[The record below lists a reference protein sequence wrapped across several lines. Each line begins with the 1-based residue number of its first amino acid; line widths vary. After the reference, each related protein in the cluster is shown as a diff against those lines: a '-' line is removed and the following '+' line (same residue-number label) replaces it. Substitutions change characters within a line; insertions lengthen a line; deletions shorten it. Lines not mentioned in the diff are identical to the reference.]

1 MDIKPQLFNWLA
13 NQKENIMSHTITITL
28 SDAEHKALGVV
39 AASQQE
45 WIDNAVHERCRI
57 AIEEI
62 VAAEVQRKLTAG
74 EPITGTKDDIV
85 MAAQI
90 ESAVERQA
98 RIEAEMA
105 ARAAEQIQ
113 GA

>member
-1 MDIKPQLFNWLA
+1 MQY
-13 NQKENIMSHTITITL
+13 TITL
-28 SDAEHKALGVV
+28 TDAENKALGVV
-39 AASQQE
+39 ALDQND
-45 WIDNAVHERCRI
+45 WIQNAVHERCRI
-57 AIEEI
+57 AIDEI

-90 ESAVERQA
+90 ESAAERQA
-98 RIEAEMA
+98 RFEAEAA
-105 ARAAEQIQ
+105 ARAAEQTQ